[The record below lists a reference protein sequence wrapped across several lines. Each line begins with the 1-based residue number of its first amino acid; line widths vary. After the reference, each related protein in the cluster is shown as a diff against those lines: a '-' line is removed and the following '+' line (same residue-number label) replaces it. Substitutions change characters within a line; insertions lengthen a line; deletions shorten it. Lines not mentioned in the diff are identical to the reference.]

1 RVRLERNLAIVGDIE
16 RVVARADDA
25 SDFVGLEQRRRAAAE
40 VDRVGA
46 AFLIRGAGLY
56 ACLPNLRDQRIDVPL
71 LQRGVE
77 QPAVEIAVVADGRT
91 ERNVNVQPEHG
102 NLVIG

>member
-1 RVRLERNLAIVGDIE
+1 RRVFWTEARVNVQAMNQDREGDLAY
-16 RVVARADDA
+16 
-25 SDFVGLEQRRRAAAE
+25 FVGQTKLRRLDGKGEGMRA
-40 VDRVGA
+40 VFFRRD
-46 AFLIRGAGLY
+46 AGLS
-56 ACLPNLRDQRIDVPL
+56 ACIPSLRDQRIDVPL

-91 ERNVNVQPEHG
+91 ERNVDVQPEHG